1 MFFFNSLPLEIL
13 LKMNP
18 AINIYFYF
26 LTLCICL
33 IHQCPTDLECS
44 SSNSLVKLIPNYF
57 FPSSLREIIAIFLN
71 LLLSN
76 HFKIGDESEKSKMQS
91 QSQLLSKFLASL
103 VYIRSY
109 LKMPKT
115 EKGKKK
121 SLLFSNPDLRG
132 TSEFQIF

>member
-1 MFFFNSLPLEIL
+1 LFFFNSLLLEIL

-18 AINIYFYF
+18 AINTYFYF

-57 FPSSLREIIAIFLN
+57 FPSSLKEIIAIFLN

-76 HFKIGDESEKSKMQS
+76 HFKIGGESEKSKMQS

-115 EKGKKK
+115 EKGKKI
-121 SLLFSNPDLRG
+121 SFFLQS
-132 TSEFQIF
+132 